1 MTGIIGSRVCGG
13 KGKVKVKVK
22 VKEIKGMIPHT
33 TTIA

>member
-13 KGKVKVKVK
+13 KGKVKVK
-22 VKEIKGMIPHT
+22 IKGMIPHT

>member
-1 MTGIIGSRVCGG
+1 MTGIISSRVCGG
-13 KGKVKVKVK
+13 KGKVKVK